1 MLILLLSSHNLL
13 HISRFVNV
21 VDSGVLMFPY
31 ILLKKMYSN
40 ILLNN
45 FLFSCLDSIYSMAF
59 SFEYDFPN
67 TSLKF
72 GGISV
77 QMRPSILF
85 FLAKLTSSCIFLS
98 SSSDVR
104 YVSDA
109 IFMKPIFLVEV
120 FSRIFSF
127 SMAVF
132 RLEKEVRA

>member
-1 MLILLLSSHNLL
+1 M
-13 HISRFVNV
+13 

-40 ILLNN
+40 ILLYN

-77 QMRPSILF
+77 HMRPSILF

-109 IFMKPIFLVEV
+109 IFMKPIFLVVV
-120 FSRIFSF
+120 FSRVFSF

-132 RLEKEVRA
+132 RLEKEVNPRKNNH